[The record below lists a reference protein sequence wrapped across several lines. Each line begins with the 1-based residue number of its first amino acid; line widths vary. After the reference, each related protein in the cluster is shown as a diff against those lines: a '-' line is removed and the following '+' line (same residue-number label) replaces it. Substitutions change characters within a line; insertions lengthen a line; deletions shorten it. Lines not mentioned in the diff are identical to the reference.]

1 MSHQRLETAREA
13 PLLLA
18 LSGEKLLRSIKNQ
31 GAPKRR

>member
-1 MSHQRLETAREA
+1 MSYQRLETARGA

-18 LSGEKLLRSIKNQ
+18 LSGKKSLRSIKNQ